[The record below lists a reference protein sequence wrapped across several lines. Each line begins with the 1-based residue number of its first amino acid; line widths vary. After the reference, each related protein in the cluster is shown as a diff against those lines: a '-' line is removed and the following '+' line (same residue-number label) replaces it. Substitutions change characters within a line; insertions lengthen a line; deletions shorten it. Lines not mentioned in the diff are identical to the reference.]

1 MAKNYDFSGW
11 ATRNDLKCSD
21 GRTIRRDAFKDCDG
35 KTVPLVW
42 NHDHNDPTNVLGHAL
57 LENRPEGVY
66 TYGSFNDTE
75 SGQAAKELV
84 KHSDVVAL
92 SIYANQLKQNGG
104 DVLHGAIREV
114 SLVLAGANPAAFID
128 NVFAHSDG
136 YSEDGIVYSPG
147 EALELYHEEEEVEPE
162 EVVEEPAEEET
173 EAAEDTEMS
182 HADENS
188 SNKGEENKMAEEKTV
203 KDVVDSMTDEQKKV
217 LYFLVGEAAKG
228 GNADE
233 GEKEDMKHNVF
244 DNDEMNK
251 NDVLSHSDMEQ
262 IFNSAKRNG
271 SLREA
276 FENFTDGGELMH
288 TVTDHNGNT
297 VTYGIA
303 DVDYLFP
310 DAKSLNTPPA
320 FIQRDMEWVSS
331 VMNGAH
337 HTPFSRIK
345 SMFANITMDE
355 ARARGYIKA
364 HQKADEVFSLLKR
377 STTPQ
382 TVYKRQK
389 MDRDDII
396 DITDFDVVSWLKGE
410 MRMML
415 NEEIARAILI
425 SDGRNANSDDKIS
438 EEHVRPIYNDE
449 DLYTIKY
456 AVSVGANATNDD
468 VAKAI
473 TRAAVKS
480 RDQYKGSGNP
490 TLYTTESQLSDMLL
504 LEDGIGHRLY
514 KTEQELATAMRVS
527 KIVTVPVMEN
537 LTISFGSGASAVS
550 NAPVLGVIVNMAD
563 YNIGADKG
571 GAVSMFEDFDINY
584 NQEKYLIETR
594 ISGALIK
601 PYSAITLYKVV
612 AS

>member
-1 MAKNYDFSGW
+1 MKPKSYDFSGW
-11 ATRNDLKCSD
+11 ATRNDIRCSD
-21 GRTIRRDAFKDCDG
+21 GRTIRKDAFKDCDG
-35 KTVPLVW
+35 KVVPLVW
-42 NHDHNDPTNVLGHAL
+42 NHQHNEVYNVLGHAL
-57 LENRPEGVY
+57 LENRNEGVY
-66 TYGSFNDTE
+66 TYCSFNDTE
-75 SGQAAKELV
+75 SGEAAKKLV
-84 KHSDVVAL
+84 QHGDVVAL

-114 SLVLAGANPAAFID
+114 SLVLAGANRGAFID
-128 NVFAHSDG
+128 TVMAHGED
-136 YSEDGIVYSPG
+136 SEDAIETSTGDSI
-147 EALELYHEEEEVEPE
+147 ELYQEEEEEQ
-162 EVVEEPAEEET
+162 
-173 EAAEDTEMS
+173 EMS
-182 HADENS
+182 HAEEPEKASEEKS
-188 SNKGEENKMAEEKTV
+188 SEKGEEKMADKERTV
-203 KDVVDSMTDEQKKV
+203 KDVVDSMNEEQKKV
-217 LYFLVGEAAKG
+217 LYFLVGEAAKNG
-228 GNADE
+228 GKAAEDDEDE
-233 GEKEDMKHNVF
+233 GEEDMKHNVF
-244 DNDEMNK
+244 ENDEVNQ
-251 NDVLSHSDMEQ
+251 NEVLSHSDMEQ

-288 TVTDHNGNT
+288 TVTDRNGNT

-320 FIQRDMEWVSS
+320 FIQRDVEWVST

-355 ARARGYIKA
+355 ARARGYIKT

-438 EEHVRPIYNDE
+438 EEHIRPIYNDE

-473 TRAAVKS
+473 TRAAVKA

-490 TLYTTESQLSDMLL
+490 TLFTTESQLSDMLL

-537 LTISFGSGASAVS
+537 LTISFGTGASAVS
-550 NAPVLGVIVNMAD
+550 NAPVLGVIVNMSD

>member
-1 MAKNYDFSGW
+1 MAVPTNYDFSGY
-11 ATRNDLKCSD
+11 ATRNDIKCSD

-35 KTVPLVW
+35 KVVPLVW
-42 NHDHNDPTNVLGHAL
+42 NHQHNESYNVLGHAL
-57 LENRPEGVY
+57 LENREDGVY

-75 SGQAAKELV
+75 SGETARKLV
-84 KHSDVVAL
+84 QHGDIVAL
-92 SIYANQLKQNGG
+92 SIYANKLKQNGG
-104 DVLHGAIREV
+104 DVLHGQIREV
-114 SLVLAGANPAAFID
+114 SLVLAGANTGAYID
-128 NVFAHSDG
+128 TVMAHGDDS
-136 YSEDGIVYSPG
+136 
-147 EALELYHEEEEVEPE
+147 EEEGVIYFYGENDKIELSHAEEDNSEEKEEPE
-162 EVVEEPAEEET
+162 
-173 EAAEDTEMS
+173 
-182 HADENS
+182 
-188 SNKGEENKMAEEKTV
+188 MAEEKEKTIGEIV
-203 KDVVDSMTDEQKKV
+203 ESMNEDQKKA
-217 LYFLVGEAAKG
+217 LAILIAEAAENG
-228 GNADE
+228 IDDDDE
-233 GEKEDMKHNVF
+233 DDEVEHSYEEEEDEMKHNVF
-244 DNDEMNK
+244 DQDEIQQDNA
-251 NDVLSHSDMEQ
+251 LSHSDMEQ

-288 TVTDHNGNT
+288 TVTDRNNNT

-303 DVDYLFP
+303 DIDYLFP

-320 FIQRDMEWVSS
+320 FIQRDMEWVST

-438 EEHVRPIYNDE
+438 EEHVRPIYNDD

-456 AVSVGANATNDD
+456 AVSVGASATNDD

-473 TRAAVKS
+473 TRAAVKA

-527 KIVTVPVMEN
+527 KIITVPVMEN

-550 NAPVLGVIVNMAD
+550 NAPVLGIIVNMVD